1 MKTVCIHSGE
11 SLTVLFLTMFAISI
25 VGMIMV
31 MLRAAMYPYRETGSF
46 PTECAGGYD
55 KDSSSTKASVHDAS
69 IEPIFHSESATRV
82 MSTNLLA
89 RSCSD
94 RIRAK

>member
-1 MKTVCIHSGE
+1 VKTVCIHSAE

-89 RSCSD
+89 RSFSD
-94 RIRAK
+94 RFRAK